1 MPSVIERPH
10 TRRRTGTSGKVTL
23 RPGYPLKPATDF
35 TRLSRTRRPHRGRE
49 ADHWKRR
56 LVDDLPVLPQPGAQ
70 MIAKLAAALDLRGVA
85 VLAGRRQRQKNLQP
99 SHDT

>member
-35 TRLSRTRRPHRGRE
+35 TRLSRTRRCDHRANPGLAIETLRPPGQDTFRGASDRPLLDPEVRAVAAECGR
-49 ADHWKRR
+49 
-56 LVDDLPVLPQPGAQ
+56 G
-70 MIAKLAAALDLRGVA
+70 
-85 VLAGRRQRQKNLQP
+85 
-99 SHDT
+99 